1 MNSDS
6 FAVADDVAWLPG
18 MARDS
23 DTIYATRL
31 PDGPPVVLAAPGGL
45 IFAAAAS
52 GGTLEEIINR
62 VSEGSGVDREIVRD
76 DVASFVAEL
85 VSLGL
90 LARR

>member
-1 MNSDS
+1 MSGES

-18 MARDS
+18 MAWDS

-31 PDGPPVVLAAPGGL
+31 PDGPPVVLPATAGL
-45 IFAAAAS
+45 IFVAAAR
-52 GGTLEEIINR
+52 GGTLEDIIDR
-62 VSEGSGVDREIVRD
+62 VSEGSSVEREVVQD

>member
-1 MNSDS
+1 MSGEF

-18 MARDS
+18 MAWDS

-31 PDGPPVVLAAPGGL
+31 PDGPPVVLPGTGGL
-45 IFAAAAS
+45 IFTAATD
-52 GGTLEEIINR
+52 GGTLEEIIDR
-62 VSEGSGVDREIVRD
+62 VSEGSDVDREVVRD